1 MVSAWQEPPS
11 VIPAEWSAEATAV
24 GRCRRHSN
32 QSLGLERRCHTV
44 AYLGLLRLRPGPA
57 REVFWTWPWE
67 PLAACQS
74 QGLAYSGD
82 RMRGQV
88 FRRSSSVVATSRA
101 GHRPQRS
108 DLAVQHRRWDRA
120 LATSGVMLPLSSKAT
135 MVLQM
140 FPGHV
145 ARLPPTMGPPL

>member
-74 QGLAYSGD
+74 RGLSYSW
-82 RMRGQV
+82 
-88 FRRSSSVVATSRA
+88 RSSRRTLQA
-101 GHRPQRS
+101 GVSNNPICS
-108 DLAVQHRRWDRA
+108 TEDIL
-120 LATSGVMLPLSSKAT
+120 T
-135 MVLQM
+135 
-140 FPGHV
+140 
-145 ARLPPTMGPPL
+145 

>member
-67 PLAACQS
+67 PPAACQTGGS
-74 QGLAYSGD
+74 ICRPEHDLEKLSTDTVG
-82 RMRGQV
+82 
-88 FRRSSSVVATSRA
+88 RSPV
-101 GHRPQRS
+101 
-108 DLAVQHRRWDRA
+108 
-120 LATSGVMLPLSSKAT
+120 
-135 MVLQM
+135 
-140 FPGHV
+140 
-145 ARLPPTMGPPL
+145 

>member
-74 QGLAYSGD
+74 QGLAYSDD

-120 LATSGVMLPLSSKAT
+120 LR
-135 MVLQM
+135 Q
-140 FPGHV
+140 
-145 ARLPPTMGPPL
+145 PPE

>member
-74 QGLAYSGD
+74 QGFAYSGD

-101 GHRPQRS
+101 DISGCPLCAKSGQMHRS
-108 DLAVQHRRWDRA
+108 KTAA
-120 LATSGVMLPLSSKAT
+120 LI
-135 MVLQM
+135 
-140 FPGHV
+140 
-145 ARLPPTMGPPL
+145 RLPRRRGRAMSLGP